1 MIELESEEVLR
12 IARKEVV
19 KEKRAERENES
30 EKRAAGMLVELQD
43 KKERKKKREERSRV
57 ILRW

>member
-19 KEKRAERENES
+19 KEKRAERVNES